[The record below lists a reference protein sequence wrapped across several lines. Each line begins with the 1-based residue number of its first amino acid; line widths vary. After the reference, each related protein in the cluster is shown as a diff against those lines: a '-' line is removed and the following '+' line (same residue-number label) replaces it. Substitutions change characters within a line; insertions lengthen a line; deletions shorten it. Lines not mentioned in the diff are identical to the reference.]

1 MRHPVHGMTNMHIQL
16 QCTCVVYSSEE
27 VKKMK
32 NKTTE
37 IEASL
42 KEISTANQTERKRL
56 AMAYSS
62 LSQPPQS
69 QTSVVEGSQNIRQRL
84 LSLADRQKTLL
95 QCFKTQKDVTDQLEK
110 VLAQCKLWA
119 DSKAVSSVDSKKSQ
133 KKLDSSVVPP
143 GISAAIPNILQHLKP
158 QPLKAIPTQSQAQL
172 HSLTST
178 QLAAIN
184 TQPTNTNTQHLPQNL
199 VQMPQKT
206 APPSVPAGVQLHRK
220 PATHLP
226 PTAMSTAHLQIPS
239 QPQAPPQVVA
249 QAQVCSHNITLLMY
263 PNLPE
268 YTWIYIVQCTCN
280 HMYIPDRQYFQELLI
295 H

>member
-1 MRHPVHGMTNMHIQL
+1 
-16 QCTCVVYSSEE
+16 
-27 VKKMK
+27 MK

-69 QTSVVEGSQNIRQRL
+69 QTSMVEGSQNIRQRL

-95 QCFKTQKDVTDQLEK
+95 QCFKTQKDVTDKLEK

-119 DSKAVSSVDSKKSQ
+119 DSKVVSSVDSKKSR

-158 QPLKAIPTQSQAQL
+158 QPLKATPTQSQTQL
-172 HSLTST
+172 HPLTST

-184 TQPTNTNTQHLPQNL
+184 TQPTNTNTQHLPHNL
-199 VQMPQKT
+199 VQMPQKI
-206 APPSVPAGVQLHRK
+206 APPSVTAGVQLHRK
-220 PATHLP
+220 PATHLHVP
-226 PTAMSTAHLQIPS
+226 PTALGTAHLQIPS

-268 YTWIYIVQCTCN
+268 YAWIYIVQCTCN
-280 HMYIPDRQYFQELLI
+280 HMYQTDNISENC
-295 H
+295 

>member
-1 MRHPVHGMTNMHIQL
+1 MRPPVHGMTNMHIYL
-16 QCTCVVYSSEE
+16 QCTCTCYILLCIVCSSEE

-62 LSQPPQS
+62 LSQPTQS
-69 QTSVVEGSQNIRQRL
+69 QTSLVEGSQNIRQRL

-95 QCFKTQKDVTDQLEK
+95 QCFKTQKDVTDKLEK

-119 DSKAVSSVDSKKSQ
+119 DSKAVGSVDSKKSR
-133 KKLDSSVVPP
+133 KKPSVVPP
-143 GISAAIPNILQHLKP
+143 GISAAIPNLLQHLKP
-158 QPLKAIPTQSQAQL
+158 QQWKDTPTQSQAQL
-172 HSLTST
+172 HPLTST
-178 QLAAIN
+178 QLATIN
-184 TQPTNTNTQHLPQNL
+184 TQQTNTNTKHLPQTL
-199 VQMPQKT
+199 VQVPQKI
-206 APPSVPAGVQLHRK
+206 PPPPAGLQLHRK

-226 PTAMSTAHLQIPS
+226 PTAMSTAHPQIPS
-239 QPQAPPQVVA
+239 QPQAPPQVVS

-268 YTWIYIVQCTCN
+268 YTWLY
-280 HMYIPDRQYFQELLI
+280 M
-295 H
+295 